1 MLVGGV
7 MIFVAGILGS
17 GISFGGLN
25 YARTHVCIFGSVLS
39 AIGSGSTVF
48 GILLI
53 RGRTNSN
60 RPAIQPRPN
69 EPKDTGRYFRTHTS
83 NVVQRQQSRLFTFGY
98 YS

>member
-1 MLVGGV
+1 MRKYIPETVCSLGVAMLVGGV

-17 GISFGGLN
+17 GISFGGLY

-39 AIGSGSTVF
+39 AIGSGSIVF

-60 RPAIQPRPN
+60 
-69 EPKDTGRYFRTHTS
+69 
-83 NVVQRQQSRLFTFGY
+83 
-98 YS
+98 